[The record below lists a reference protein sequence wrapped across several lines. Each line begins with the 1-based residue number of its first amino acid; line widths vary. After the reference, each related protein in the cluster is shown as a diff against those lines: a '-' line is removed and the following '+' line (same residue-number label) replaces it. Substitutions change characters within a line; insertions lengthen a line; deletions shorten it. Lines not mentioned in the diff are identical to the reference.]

1 MSYVW
6 NPAEHLR
13 GYYQSAISEEAKLEI
28 RKENLRNAKTL
39 IRLLSSGI
47 FGYILD
53 DEHLCLFRYKEYK
66 RTERANQTMD
76 FFPNCAY
83 YKGTEDHTILFE
95 LIPEEVKIQ
104 LLEAKEK
111 AFKSAKE
118 LKALEEELK
127 NLPRRYEVKLV
138 SNCPF
143 KVGDKIYIC
152 RTHDKEDSYSGIIKD
167 IQMTT
172 VVTRLKFEIGSTY
185 EVPVTLSV
193 KMINGKLRVFTYPHG
208 STFPSYLFA
217 KSWQELEQNY
227 KEFNKCHI

>member
-6 NPAEHLR
+6 NPAENLR
-13 GYYQSAISEEAKLEI
+13 SYYQYAVGEDTKLEI

-39 IRLLSSGI
+39 IKLLSSGI

-53 DEHLCLFRYKEYK
+53 DEHLCLFRFKEYK

-76 FFPNCAY
+76 FFPDCAY
-83 YKGTEDHTILFE
+83 YKGKEDHDILFE

-118 LKALEEELK
+118 LKALEGELK
-127 NLPRRYEVKLV
+127 NLPKRYEVKLV

-143 KVGDKIYIC
+143 KVGDKIFISN
-152 RTHDKEDSYSGIIKD
+152 TANKEDAYCGIVQRVQI
-167 IQMTT
+167 IT
-172 VVTRLKFEIGSTY
+172 TRLKFETGSTY

-193 KMINGKLRVFTYPHG
+193 KVNEKILE
-208 STFPSYLFA
+208 FPYSHNTVSPSHLFA
-217 KSWQELEQNY
+217 KSWQELDQRY
-227 KEFNKCHI
+227 KEYNKQ